1 MGSQPGEPSGQ
12 GNGEQFKRGKCVI
25 IQFLCI
31 SQPSR
36 TFFFS
41 STQALTEGW
50 SNLGPAPSNAGWD
63 ARNPKKTG
71 KVKTAFR
78 ASWSYG
84 EGKTHTCSCTWQSY
98 VKIMRRQLDA
108 VLGGIETEI
117 SGERM
122 SVDVSNLNGLS
133 WRRWGRLVGSWGRR
147 GQEGPKAVE
156 QWVKC
161 GKKPECARNISRE
174 GMRASIGNSKLV
186 STFPMWTSTS
196 HFHSS
201 VSVFWF
207 EQWRFWAK
215 SQVSKLCPIL
225 ERPQAI
231 QKKNEQSGLN
241 PSPCPVCFC
250 QGSSAFLHVL
260 LPAQPHFRKGFENH
274 SSGNFVTALS
284 VCTSGGWIERRKK
297 AVSTMDGATRLARLA
312 SGSRKQWEVSTN
324 GGGN

>member
-98 VKIMRRQLDA
+98 VKIMSRQLDA

-133 WRRWGRLVGSWGRR
+133 WRRWGRLVGSWGKR

-161 GKKPECARNISRE
+161 GKKPGCARNISRE

-225 ERPQAI
+225 ERPTPGHSKEKWAVWAQPF
-231 QKKNEQSGLN
+231 SL
-241 PSPCPVCFC
+241 SC
-250 QGSSAFLHVL
+250 LL
-260 LPAQPHFRKGFENH
+260 LPGELCFLTCFTPCTTSLPERIWESLIRKFCD
-274 SSGNFVTALS
+274 SSFCLYI
-284 VCTSGGWIERRKK
+284 GWLNRKEK
-297 AVSTMDGATRLARLA
+297 E
-312 SGSRKQWEVSTN
+312 GS
-324 GGGN
+324 